1 MERNS
6 IRGIIERKTFFDRS
20 KIEKISLNSG
30 KIDFNYFKSIIQ
42 EIAEK
47 CKRMGFRANSSEWV
61 CVKRRL
67 KSSDLIIANFI
78 DLFDGSPQENA
89 HARAKIMKPP
99 ISPALVRQYVAD
111 CIGIDV
117 ADLKEQSK
125 ISVLVIKACPLD
137 YSSYLT
143 IADWCEEMF
152 HKKAPL
158 ELLEKGTLKDL
169 IDFYVDE

>member
-1 MERNS
+1 MKRSS
-6 IRGIIERKTFFDRS
+6 IRGIFERKTPFDRS

-30 KIDFNYFKSIIQ
+30 KIDLNYFKSIVQ
-42 EIAEK
+42 EVAEK
-47 CKRMGFRANSSEWV
+47 CERLGFRANSSEWV
-61 CVKRRL
+61 YVKRRL
-67 KSSDLIIANFI
+67 KSCDLTIADFI
-78 DLFDGSPQENA
+78 DFFDGSPQENA

-99 ISPALVRQYVAD
+99 ISRALVRQYVAD
-111 CIGIDV
+111 CIGTDV
-117 ADLKEQSK
+117 SDLKEQAK
-125 ISVLVIKACPLD
+125 IGVLVIKACPLN

-143 IADWCEEMF
+143 IADWCEEIF